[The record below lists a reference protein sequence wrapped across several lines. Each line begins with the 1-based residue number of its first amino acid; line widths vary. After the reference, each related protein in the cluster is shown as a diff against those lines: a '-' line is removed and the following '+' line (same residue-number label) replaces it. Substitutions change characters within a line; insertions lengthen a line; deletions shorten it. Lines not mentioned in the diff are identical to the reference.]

1 MTLQRGATALSE
13 IVADVVWLSGECAS
27 ARDASEREH
36 APGDSSSVARSFA
49 ADEGGR
55 VRACPFHL
63 CETTAVS
70 ASPGAGDCAMIYK
83 ERWSRSCPDSDS
95 ELDEAE
101 DATNDSP
108 DPTNPGAPDRK
119 KEGRLVVAEE
129 IEVGHVSWAACM
141 FNSRLILLL

>member
-1 MTLQRGATALSE
+1 MSFRSGSRGSAASVVRCRCDHRLWSYYIARSRLYGACSLWRGATALSE
-13 IVADVVWLSGECAS
+13 IVVDVVSLSGERAS

-55 VRACPFHL
+55 VRACPFHF

-70 ASPGAGDCAMIYK
+70 ASPSAGNCAMIYK
-83 ERWSRSCPDSDS
+83 ERWSQSCPDSDS

-101 DATNDSP
+101 D
-108 DPTNPGAPDRK
+108 GC
-119 KEGRLVVAEE
+119 VV
-129 IEVGHVSWAACM
+129 ST
-141 FNSRLILLL
+141 S